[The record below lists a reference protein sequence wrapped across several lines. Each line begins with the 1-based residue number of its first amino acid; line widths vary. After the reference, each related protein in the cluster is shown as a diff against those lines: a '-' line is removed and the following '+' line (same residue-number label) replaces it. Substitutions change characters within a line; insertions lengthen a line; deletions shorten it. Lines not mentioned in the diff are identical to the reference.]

1 MNTIL
6 LIVWVVLS
14 LILTVNVLYVFA
26 FSVAAMLPKRKTTS
40 TVIQKHIPST
50 LVIIPAYKED
60 EVIIASAK
68 SFQQQLFPNGCFK
81 VVVIADELKEETITL
96 LSNTGT
102 QVCKLPLTDKRNK
115 ARAIN
120 YLLSQLKDSF
130 DNCIIM
136 DADNI
141 VQPDFVAC
149 MNNYLA
155 EGAKVVQARRVSKNS
170 DNRLSLLDTYSEII
184 NNHIF
189 RKGQRAL
196 GFSSSLIG
204 SGMAFDFQLFK
215 ELMQDM
221 DVFSGFD
228 KELELRT
235 LERKIKID
243 YAEDIIVYDEKVSSH
258 EVFVNQ
264 RRRWIYAQLHF
275 LSKNYKNAFYQV
287 IANGNFDYGN
297 KVLQFFLLPRLI
309 CLGGAGLLLMMS
321 LLVGSS
327 FFIYQLFLCL
337 LLATALFLPLKG
349 KESAENIFR
358 GMVEVPRTFFNMFYA
373 MITSNMASKKFLHT
387 PHNVK

>member
-1 MNTIL
+1 MNTIF
-6 LIVWVVLS
+6 IIFWVVLS
-14 LILTVNVLYVFA
+14 LLLTVNVLYVFV
-26 FSVAAMLPKRKTTS
+26 FSVAAMLPKSKQMAAT
-40 TVIQKHIPST
+40 IQKHIPST

-68 SFQQQLFPNGCFK
+68 SFHTQQFANGCYK
-81 VVVIADELKEETITL
+81 VVVIADELKDETIAALTN
-96 LSNTGT
+96 SGT
-102 QVCKLPLTDKRNK
+102 PVCKLPVLEKRNK
-115 ARAIN
+115 ANAIN
-120 YLLSQLKDSF
+120 YLLSQPKEEF
-130 DNCIIM
+130 DNCIVI

-141 VQPDFVAC
+141 VQPDFVAR
-149 MNNYLA
+149 MNCYLA
-155 EGAKVVQARRVSKNS
+155 TGAKVVQARRISKNA

-215 ELMQDM
+215 ELMQNM

-228 KELELRT
+228 KELELRI
-235 LERKIKID
+235 LERRIKIE
-243 YAEDIIVYDEKVSSH
+243 YAEEVVVYDEKVSSH

-275 LSKNYKNAFYQV
+275 LSKNYKQAFYQTF
-287 IANGNFDYGN
+287 ANGNFDYGN

-309 CLGGAGLLLMMS
+309 CLGVTGFLLMVS
-321 LLVGSS
+321 LWLGSPFFTFQFILTILLV
-327 FFIYQLFLCL
+327 
-337 LLATALFLPLKG
+337 TALFLPLKG
-349 KESAENIFR
+349 KESAGNILR
-358 GMVEVPRTFFNMFYA
+358 GIIEVPKTFFNMFYA
-373 MITSNMASKKFLHT
+373 MLTSSMASKKFLHT

>member
-14 LILTVNVLYVFA
+14 LILTVNVLYVFV
-26 FSVAAMLPKRKTTS
+26 FSVAATRPKRKTTAA
-40 TVIQKHIPST
+40 VVQKHIPST
-50 LVIIPAYKED
+50 LIIIPAYKED

-68 SFQQQLFPNGCFK
+68 SFQRQQFPNGCYK

-96 LSNTGT
+96 LANSGT

-141 VQPDFVAC
+141 VQPDFVAR
-149 MNNYLA
+149 MNNYLS

-235 LERKIKID
+235 LERKIKIE

-275 LSKNYKNAFYQV
+275 LGKNYKNAFYQV
-287 IANGNFDYGN
+287 VANGNFDYGN

-327 FFIYQLFLCL
+327 FFIYQLLLCL

-349 KESAENIFR
+349 KESAGNIFR

-373 MITSNMASKKFLHT
+373 MMTSNMASKKFLHT